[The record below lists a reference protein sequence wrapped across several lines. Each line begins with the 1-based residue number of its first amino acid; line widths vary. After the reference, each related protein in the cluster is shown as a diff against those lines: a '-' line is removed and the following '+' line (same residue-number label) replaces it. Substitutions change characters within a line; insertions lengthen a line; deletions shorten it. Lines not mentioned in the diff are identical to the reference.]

1 MTTRTQ
7 KEIDDAVDVMIDIGD
22 NLLIERLIFKVKLN
36 NDHLLK
42 ISTKNLSY
50 NVKADLLNKY
60 HVTEEVYK
68 NLLKNKTKATNL
80 ICACMKQKNISLSEK
95 QKILTKDFIREITS
109 AKWGY
114 YKDYYTKTI
123 ESFTPDVKGIIQN
136 YKDCKDIIA

>member
-7 KEIDDAVDVMIDIGD
+7 KEIDDAVDIMIDIGD
-22 NLLIERLIFKVKLN
+22 GTLFEWLIAKRKLN
-36 NDHLLK
+36 NDQLLK

-60 HVTEEVYK
+60 HVTEAVYK

-80 ICACMKQKNISLSEK
+80 ICACMKQKNVPLAEK

-109 AKWGY
+109 VKWGY
-114 YKDYYTKTI
+114 YKDYYAKTI
-123 ESFTPDVKGIIQN
+123 ESFTPDVKGIIEN
-136 YKDCKDIIA
+136 YKDCKDIIT